1 MTGRF
6 IGAGVI
12 ACLTI
17 AATIESGQT
26 RFETTARSDISELP
40 GLTIVNVRDN
50 ALKTCYAVFIA
61 AFDDPRGR
69 DNHIDVTDIRAAMA
83 LRDRRLAELLSAF
96 EGERSVVAGTPAPNP
111 LRYDWQADAA
121 QVEFALAALNNTFA
135 RIEQDLLH
143 ASRTAMTV
151 VPQACVQAEHSA
163 R

>member
-1 MTGRF
+1 MTGRL
-6 IGAGVI
+6 IGAGVF

-17 AATIESGQT
+17 AATIESGQS
-26 RFETTARSDISELP
+26 RFETTDRSEIRELP

-50 ALKTCYAVFIA
+50 ALKTCYAVFLA
-61 AFDDPRGR
+61 APDNAPDPADR
-69 DNHIDVTDIRAAMA
+69 IEVTDMRRAAA
-83 LRDRRLAELLSAF
+83 LRDQRLSELLSAF
-96 EGERSVVAGTPAPNP
+96 EGERSVFAGTPAPNP

-135 RIEQDLLH
+135 RIEQDLLR

-151 VPQACVQAEHSA
+151 MPQTCVQAERGA

>member
-1 MTGRF
+1 MTGRL
-6 IGAGVI
+6 IGAGVF

-17 AATIESGQT
+17 AATIESGQS
-26 RFETTARSDISELP
+26 RFETTDRSDIREMP